1 MTFKNPLLQEQLA
14 TDPFEQFQ
22 TWFRDATERQLK
34 YPEAM
39 TLATSTSDGI
49 PSARMV
55 LFKGLNSRGIC
66 FYTNFESRKAQELLE
81 NPRAALVFYWS
92 ALDRQI
98 RIEGGI
104 EKVTEQESDDYWNS
118 RPRDSRISALSSE
131 QSQEV
136 KSREELESRFF
147 TLQKKYED
155 QPIPRPPH
163 WGGFCL
169 VPQRFEFWMEGAHRL
184 HDRFCYTRID
194 NTWKI
199 TRLSP

>member
-1 MTFKNPLLQEQLA
+1 MTFKNQLLEEQLS

-22 TWFRDATERQLK
+22 TWFRDASSQNLK
-34 YPEAM
+34 YPDAM

-66 FYTNFESRKAQELLE
+66 FYTNYESRKAQELIE

-98 RIEGGI
+98 RVEGSI

-136 KSREELESRFF
+136 KSREELENRFF
-147 TLQKKYED
+147 TLQKKYQD

-184 HDRFCYTRID
+184 HDRFCYSRSE